1 MFSNSFQSEK
11 YEEGKLNCQR
21 ECLKNEKKLR
31 KKNEAVETLQTALEM
46 ALEEK
51 GNLEMFFKQAKI
63 EDVRLIEELQI
74 LTGGQLQL
82 TTD

>member
-1 MFSNSFQSEK
+1 
-11 YEEGKLNCQR
+11 
-21 ECLKNEKKLR
+21 
-31 KKNEAVETLQTALEM
+31 M

-51 GNLEMFFKQAKI
+51 GHLEMFFKQAKI